1 MGYYSESNCLCDVG
15 KGKGLNMDQAIKI
28 IDMLMNLAI
37 DLAPDQEFAE
47 MYGFND
53 KLNEAQAFI
62 DQQRKAK

>member
-1 MGYYSESNCLCDVG
+1 MG

-62 DQQRKAK
+62 DQQRKDK